1 MVHPYFSGA
10 GNYRRL
16 SEHCKRDSQDKELRV
31 NRYSTNRESIL
42 EIQQRIIQFVTRANW
57 ILCGLASIVGFILL
71 PLDVACGILF
81 GGLLVT
87 INFHLLAKTLKKA
100 LTPPHLTSHNMI
112 LAKYYLRFLVSGF
125 IIFVLIAGHIV
136 HPVGLVIGLSLV
148 VFSIILATICEVKKL
163 IFKEA
168 V

>member
-1 MVHPYFSGA
+1 M
-10 GNYRRL
+10 
-16 SEHCKRDSQDKELRV
+16 
-31 NRYSTNRESIL
+31 

-57 ILCGLASIVGFILL
+57 VLCGLASIVGFILV
-71 PLDVACGILF
+71 PLDVAFGILF

-100 LTPPHLTSHNMI
+100 LTPPHVASHNVI
-112 LAKYYLRFLVSGF
+112 LAKYYLRFLASGF
-125 IIFVLIAGHIV
+125 IIFVLIAGRIV

-148 VFSIILATICEVKKL
+148 VFSIILATLCEVKKL

>member
-1 MVHPYFSGA
+1 M
-10 GNYRRL
+10 
-16 SEHCKRDSQDKELRV
+16 
-31 NRYSTNRESIL
+31 
-42 EIQQRIIQFVTRANW
+42 EIQQRIIHFVTRANW
-57 ILCGLASIVGFILL
+57 ILSAVVSILGFILS
-71 PLDVACGILF
+71 PLDVAYGILF

-87 INFHLLAKTLKKA
+87 INFHLLAKTLKNA
-100 LTPPHLTSHNMI
+100 LTPPHLASHNMI
-112 LAKYYLRFLVSGF
+112 LAKYYLRFLASGF

-168 V
+168 I